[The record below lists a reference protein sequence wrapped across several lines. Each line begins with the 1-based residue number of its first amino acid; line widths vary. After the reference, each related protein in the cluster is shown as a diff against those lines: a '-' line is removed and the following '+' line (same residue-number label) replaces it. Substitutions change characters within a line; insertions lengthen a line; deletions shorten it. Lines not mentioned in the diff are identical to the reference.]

1 MNTLE
6 SSDDDAATSPIAV
19 VLMVGLVFVTV
30 VTVAVY
36 VPQFLQEPPEP
47 APSARITFEE
57 ANFGDGVAKNDT
69 LVITHDGGSE
79 LDRDRL
85 TVLVGGET
93 VYNGTEDSESSSSTF
108 DVPGLVVEVDD
119 DGFNDLNKPC
129 RVDGE
134 RVSPV
139 GTCGGPP
146 GDSNGSDS
154 GVVLEWAEN
163 VSAGQRLVIQERNAG
178 QAYDVLQPGEPV
190 TVIYRGDDFTAVLA
204 ETTVGT
210 GLNRTVVTP

>member
-6 SSDDDAATSPIAV
+6 SSDEDAATSPIAV
-19 VLMVGLVFVTV
+19 VLMVGLVFATV

-47 APSARITFEE
+47 APSARVTIES

-69 LVITHDGGSE
+69 VVVTHVGGDR

-93 VYNGTEDSESSSSTF
+93 VYNGTEDSESSSATF

-119 DGFNDLNKPC
+119 DEFNDLNKPC

-134 RVSPV
+134 RVSPA

-146 GDSNGSDS
+146 GDTDGSDS

-178 QAYDVLQPGEPV
+178 QAYDVVQPGESV

-210 GLNRTVVTP
+210 GHNRTAVTP